1 MLKLEDYIREY
12 KFMADTEQ
20 EIKEVRTTD
29 AQVGDTNVQRQSVT
43 QTTTVPG
50 SVVAQRI
57 VWYVVGVIIALL
69 LLRLVLQL
77 LGANEGNGFV
87 DFVYALSG
95 IFAAPFFGM
104 FSYTPSYGVSFFE
117 VSTLVAMV
125 VYALLGWGVAKL
137 FTLGSNREEV

>member
-1 MLKLEDYIREY
+1 
-12 KFMADTEQ
+12 MADTEQ